1 VVVHTVALLIVRRV
15 LGVLGYGPTPD
26 ADAVEIAV
34 LRHPLAVLAR
44 QVTRPRYTLA
54 DRMLLAA
61 LAKLLPPERW
71 AVFLVTPA
79 TLLRWHREL
88 IARRWTYPP
97 AGRGRRGVDEGIV
110 ALVVRLA
117 RENPRWGYLRI
128 VGECRAPP
136 DSARRPRPSA
146 AGPPTLE
153 NRETASWHPNKS
165 YNFLLATAQL
175 GRFLAEHS
183 PDSDADDPTVVTRAH
198 VELFQTWMIDTQ
210 SASTAVNS
218 TIACSSSLSSCS
230 SRRRSTARR
239 WTASR
244 SRGPRADPGDA
255 RRGHHTLLDA
265 CKGGGIF
272 TCATRRSSGCTATPA
287 RGCPRSATCT
297 STTLSG
303 PRAVGPAIYR

>member
-183 PDSDADDPTVVTRAH
+183 PDSDADDPT
-198 VELFQTWMIDTQ
+198 
-210 SASTAVNS
+210 
-218 TIACSSSLSSCS
+218 
-230 SRRRSTARR
+230 
-239 WTASR
+239 
-244 SRGPRADPGDA
+244 
-255 RRGHHTLLDA
+255 LLDA

-297 STTLSG
+297 STTLSC